1 MNPEMDPATDA
12 AADSVADEDQ
22 AKQRQN
28 TSAAGETSTT
38 AAVVDGLADVV
49 DLASAAASVV
59 GAGVSGAVEV
69 ASAAASVIGG
79 IFSIFDS

>member
-1 MNPEMDPATDA
+1 MYPETDPATDA
-12 AADSVADEDQ
+12 AADSAADEDQ
-22 AKQRQN
+22 AKHRQT
-28 TSAAGETSTT
+28 TSAAGGTSTS
-38 AAVVDGLADVV
+38 AGVVDGLADVA

-69 ASAAASVIGG
+69 ASAAASAIGG